1 MYTGRASVVRQRPLN
16 KDKPQSHTRATYSSM
31 TSSYANKRTQSPEP
45 KLEHPAPSHP
55 PRHLLKL
62 RVGAFLS
69 GEAPS
74 DVQEAHVMPNPAA
87 HLKHAPAVGD
97 GLREVMG
104 CLAS

>member
-1 MYTGRASVVRQRPLN
+1 
-16 KDKPQSHTRATYSSM
+16 M
-31 TSSYANKRTQSPEP
+31 TSSYTNKHTRSPEP

-55 PRHLLKL
+55 PHHLLKL

-74 DVQEAHVMPNPAA
+74 DVQEAHVMSNPAA
-87 HLKHAPAVGD
+87 HLKHASAVGD
-97 GLREVMG
+97 GLHEVVG